1 MIGTIIVQHH
11 HRWTALKPHKPGRRR
26 LLQAIPAIALLPYIG
41 PIRAENPAPKQPN
54 ILFILADDL
63 GYADL
68 GVYGQTAFKTPNL
81 DHLAHQ
87 GLRLTQAYAN
97 SCVCSATRMALIT
110 GRYQYRFRV
119 GLEEPIR
126 EGGEDQ
132 GLAPEHPTLPSLL
145 KKAGY
150 STALFGKWHLGSLPH
165 FGPLKSGYEVF
176 FGNHSGAL
184 DYFTHKPGVG
194 EFVPGGLFEGEMPVK
209 RTGYYTDLIAD
220 RAGQYIRQHTT
231 DKPFFISLHFTAP
244 HWPWEGPQDES
255 VSRQLRSLFHI
266 DGGSLETYGKMVE
279 SMDAAIGRV
288 LAILEEQ
295 GLTENTIVVFTSD
308 NGGERFSNT
317 WPFSGQ
323 KTELLEGG
331 IRIPTIV
338 RWPQKIQAG
347 SISDQVAIS
356 MDWLP
361 TLLSAAGTKLDSHY
375 PPDGMDILP
384 QLLAKQSLQPRTLY
398 WRYKGHD
405 QMAVRSGNWKYL
417 KIQNNE
423 FLFDVVADPRER
435 ANLSVRYPQVLAE
448 LKSQW
453 QEWNK
458 EMLPIPPEVESHRL
472 NGKMQA
478 DRYGAD

>member
-1 MIGTIIVQHH
+1 
-11 HRWTALKPHKPGRRR
+11 LKPHKPSRRQ
-26 LLQAIPAIALLPYIG
+26 LLKAFSAIALLPYSG
-41 PIRAENPAPKQPN
+41 PLRAAPPAAKQPN

-63 GYADL
+63 GYSDL

-81 DHLAHQ
+81 DHLAYQ
-87 GLRLTQAYAN
+87 GVRMTQAYAN

-110 GRYQYRFRV
+110 GQYQYRLRA

-126 EGGEDQ
+126 EGQDEF
-132 GLAPEHPTLPSLL
+132 GLDPAKPTLPSLL
-145 KKAGY
+145 RKVGY

-176 FGNHSGAL
+176 FGNYSGAL

-194 EFVPGGLFEGEMPVK
+194 ESVPDGLYEGEMPVK
-209 RTGYYTDLIAD
+209 KVGYYTDLVAD
-220 RAGQYIRQHTT
+220 RAGQFIREHPTN
-231 DKPFFISLHFTAP
+231 KPFFISLHFTAP

-255 VSRQLRSLFHI
+255 VSKEIRSLFHI
-266 DGGSLETYGKMVE
+266 DGGSLETYGRMVE
-279 SMDAAIGRV
+279 SLDAAVGRV
-288 LAILEEQ
+288 LAILEQQ
-295 GLTENTIVVFTSD
+295 GLSDNTIVVFTSD

-361 TLLSAAGTKLDSHY
+361 TLLSAAGTQPDTTL

-384 QLLAKQSLQPRTLY
+384 QLLGKSSTQSRTLY

-405 QMAVRSGNWKYL
+405 QRAIRSGNWKYL

-435 ANLSVRYPQVLAE
+435 ANLSNKHPHVFAE

-453 QEWNK
+453 KEWNK
-458 EMLPIPPEVESHRL
+458 GMLPIPPELESHRL

-478 DRYGAD
+478 DHYGAD